1 MTEQIEAIRDIL
13 SVMESAESSVLIT
26 SRQYDKIL
34 KICMAKLDAL
44 LGITE

>member
-1 MTEQIEAIRDIL
+1 MTEQIEAIRDII
-13 SVMESAESSVLIT
+13 SVMEGAERVTMSKA
-26 SRQYDKIL
+26 QYDKIL